1 MTTDMRRFAPAA
13 YITALVAFVGAGGWF
28 IVNRAF
34 DTPTRILLGLGVIG
48 IAAGILLDPERVR
61 AALTGR
67 QARYGSNAVLVS
79 LALAGIL
86 GVGDYLAFTNTRQ
99 VDLTEDKQYSLTPET
114 LLTLSQLKQPVE
126 IKGFYTP
133 DSSSS
138 RDSIRPLLEQYRL
151 HGNGKV
157 TFDFVDPRSN
167 PVAADNYGV
176 KRDATLVVIMGG
188 ASQVTSDSTEQEITS
203 AIVRLAN
210 PDQRKVYFLTGHGER
225 DVQGTDDAGYSQLKT
240 ALEAK
245 NYKTATL
252 NLLSDPTVPKDA
264 LAVIV
269 SGPTVPL
276 KDGEVKALSAYVTAG
291 GSLVI
296 LLEPTVVTKMDN
308 ASDPLV
314 AYLAQ
319 GWGIRANDDLVVDPA
334 SSMPEVGLATSYGTH
349 AITAKM
355 NNMGSYFPSA
365 RSLTILTGQPQGI
378 TDTGLVFTGSRA
390 WGETD
395 KQSIA
400 AGQVSNDPTAD
411 QQGPLTLAAVGE
423 NSAQRSR
430 IVVFGDSDFATNAA
444 YFGLGNG
451 DLLVN
456 SIDWAAHQDQLI
468 SLTPKQ
474 STPRFVTP
482 PSVQAIGL
490 IFLITILLIPG
501 AVIVL
506 GVSIWLRR
514 RRQA

>member
-1 MTTDMRRFAPAA
+1 MKTDIRRFAPAA
-13 YITALVAFVGAGGWF
+13 YITAVVALLGAGGWF

-34 DTPTRILLGLGVIG
+34 DTPTRILLGVAVIG

-67 QARYGSNAVLVS
+67 QARYGSNAVLVT
-79 LALAGIL
+79 LALVGIL
-86 GVGDYLAFTNTRQ
+86 GVGDYLAFTNPSQ

-138 RDSIRPLLEQYRL
+138 RDSLRPLLEQYRL

-167 PVAADNYGV
+167 PVAADTYGV

-225 DVQGTDDAGYSQLKT
+225 DAQGTDDASYGQLKT

-245 NYKTATL
+245 NYKTANL
-252 NLLSDPTVPKDA
+252 NLLTDPTVPKDA

-269 SGPTVPL
+269 AGPTVPL
-276 KDGEVKALSAYVTAG
+276 KGGEVQALGAYVDSG
-291 GSLVI
+291 GSLVA
-296 LLEPTVVTKMDN
+296 LLEPTAVTKIDN

-314 AYLAQ
+314 AYLEQ
-319 GWGIRANDDLVVDPA
+319 SWGVRLNDDLVVDLV

-365 RSLTILTGQPQGI
+365 RSLTLLPDKVQGV
-378 TDTGLVFTGSRA
+378 TTTGLVFTGTRS

-395 KQSIA
+395 KASIA
-400 AGQVSNDPTAD
+400 SGQIAFDATNDNP
-411 QQGPLTLAAVGE
+411 GPLTLAAVAEKTGK
-423 NSAQRSR
+423 NSRV
-430 IVVFGDSDFATNAA
+430 VVFGDSDFATNAA
-444 YFGLGNG
+444 FFGLGNG

-482 PSVQAIGL
+482 PSVQAVGL